1 MIKVANTS
9 VLIVLLFCSIFF
21 AYEVLIKFMA
31 QDTTYKRVIHED
43 DSINCPTITI
53 CFDPALKKTAIQHY
67 NLSTSVYK
75 SFVEL
80 EQNNSN
86 STMQQIFNNSSYW
99 LGKDFILK
107 VASYNY
113 KELIELQ
120 EGSNNSVAISKY
132 EHGLIRIERIYGYP
146 AGLCY
151 KGID

>member
-1 MIKVANTS
+1 MEFVQNT
-9 VLIVLLFCSIFF
+9 
-21 AYEVLIKFMA
+21 
-31 QDTTYKRVIHED
+31 
-43 DSINCPTITI
+43 
-53 CFDPALKKTAIQHY
+53 
-67 NLSTSVYK
+67 
-75 SFVEL
+75 
-80 EQNNSN
+80 SN
-86 STMQQIFNNSSYW
+86 STIQQIFNNSSYW

-113 KELIELQ
+113 KELRELQ

>member
-31 QDTTYKRVIHED
+31 QDTTYKRVIHEE

-53 CFDPALKKTAIQHY
+53 CFDPALKKTAIQQY
-67 NLSTSVYK
+67 NLPTSVYK

-113 KELIELQ
+113 KELRELQ